1 MDKDSEKIIHAL
13 TVQNIAMANVLR
25 DIKRYLEAG
34 AIKTK
39 DDRDYCILK
48 IDLALD
54 EEKPIKL

>member
-1 MDKDSEKIIHAL
+1 MSEKIILAL
-13 TVQNIAMANVLR
+13 TNKNIVLENTLR

-39 DDRDYCILK
+39 DDREFCILK

-54 EEKPIKL
+54 DEKPIKIK